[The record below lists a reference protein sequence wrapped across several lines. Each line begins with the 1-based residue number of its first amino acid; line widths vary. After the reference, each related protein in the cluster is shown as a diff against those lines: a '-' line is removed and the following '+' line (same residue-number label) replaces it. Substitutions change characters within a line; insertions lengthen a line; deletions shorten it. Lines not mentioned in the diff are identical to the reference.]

1 MRVGIAVICLS
12 AMAGLA
18 CAHFG
23 MIIPSVDIVTPE
35 EGRVLKLRVM
45 FAHPFEGHL
54 MEMERPAEFGVL
66 FRGRQRTSLL
76 DLLRP
81 VKLRGYADD
90 KPHQAWEAEYRL
102 RRPGDYVFYLVP
114 KPYWEP
120 AEGKMIVHYTKVVVD
135 AFGAEEGWD
144 AMVGFPVEIEPLV
157 RPYGLWTGN
166 AFRGVVKK
174 DGKPVPFAEIEV
186 EYYNE
191 GKRVG
196 IPADPFTTQVIKA
209 DAGGVFTYVMPRAG
223 WWSFVALLDGDEK
236 MANPAGKKVD
246 VELGALIWVRTVDM
260 K

>member
-23 MIIPSVDIVTPE
+23 MIIPSDDIVTPE

-66 FRGRQRTSLL
+66 FRGKQRTSLL

-120 AEGKMIVHYTKVVVD
+120 AEDKFIVHYTKVVVNG
-135 AFGAEEGWD
+135 FGMESGWD
-144 AMVGFPVEIEPLV
+144 AEVGLKTEIIPLT
-157 RPYGLWTGN
+157 RPYGLYVGN
-166 AFRGVVKK
+166 VFRGLVKVN
-174 DGKPVPFAEIEV
+174 GKPAPFTEVEV

-191 GKRVG
+191 DGSVKA
-196 IPADPFTTQVIKA
+196 PAPPFVTQVIKC
-209 DAGGVFTYVMPRAG
+209 DANGVFSYSIPRAG
-223 WWSFVALLDGDEK
+223 WWGFAALNEEAEKLVKDGEEK
-236 MANPAGKKVD
+236 P
-246 VELGALIWVRTVDM
+246 VEIGAVIWVKAYEMR
-260 K
+260 